1 MAMVVPVVL
10 TLVSLFPLY
19 SALWGWPP
27 AIMHLVFSLMLS
39 LILVELLLL
48 NFRKIPFTC
57 TFQSG
62 KANITV
68 LGVFYWFAFTT
79 YAYTMATFERW
90 LLDDGTRWIVF
101 AIAAVL
107 AFAGLVRWRNTQLA
121 RGFSIVFED
130 AATPEVQTLG
140 LGA

>member
-1 MAMVVPVVL
+1 
-10 TLVSLFPLY
+10 
-19 SALWGWPP
+19 
-27 AIMHLVFSLMLS
+27 
-39 LILVELLLL
+39 
-48 NFRKIPFTC
+48 
-57 TFQSG
+57 
-62 KANITV
+62 
-68 LGVFYWFAFTT
+68 
-79 YAYTMATFERW
+79 MATFERW